1 MSYTPTALRMLDE
14 LGIPLSSVMDRNL
27 QEFVE
32 ANGLELAEV
41 DANGREHWLTSVAAQ
56 AWRQLKVSASEQG
69 VEIYI
74 VSAFRSVE
82 RQAAIIKRKLD
93 SGLSIENILRVSAPP
108 FFSEHHTG
116 CAVDI
121 GTPGCAALEREF
133 EDTLAFEWLAENAE
147 SFGFQM
153 SYPLNNPTGYA
164 YEPWHWRVRSDF
176 E

>member
-1 MSYTPTALRMLDE
+1 MMCYTPPALRMLDC
-14 LGIPLSSVMDRNL
+14 LGISLHSVIDRNL

-32 ANGLELAEV
+32 AKALELAEV
-41 DANGREHWLTSVAAQ
+41 DANGREHLLLPIAAQ
-56 AWRQLKVSASEQG
+56 AWRQLKTSASRHG
-69 VEIYI
+69 VDIYI

-82 RQAAIIKRKLD
+82 RQAAIFKRKLD
-93 SGLSIENILRVSAPP
+93 SGLSIEKILTVSAPP

-121 GTPGCAALEREF
+121 GTPGSAALEREF

-153 SYPLNNPTGYA
+153 SYPINNAPGYA
-164 YEPWHWRVRSDF
+164 YEPWHWRFRSG
-176 E
+176 